1 MMKLQQIR
9 AGKVIL
15 RPKRIEDAEDDY
27 TWRCDEELAELD
39 ASSPIRQSFDEFLRY
54 YKDDLHRQSPSSIK
68 FAIDDLNGNHIGNV
82 MCYDINLNFGEAE
95 LGVMIGKR
103 EYWNKSFGYHTLAG
117 LIDHMFLDRELRL
130 LYLHTL
136 DWNFRAQR
144 SFQKCGFIPK
154 RTIHRSGRDL
164 IRMELERNYW
174 LEHRSSKLAPLRKI
188 DAVNKNGGQ

>member
-1 MMKLQQIR
+1 MDQIR

-15 RPKRIEDAEDDY
+15 RPKRLEDAEDDY
-27 TWRCDEELAELD
+27 SWRLDEELAELD
-39 ASSPIRQSFDEFLRY
+39 ASSPIRQSFDEFLRF
-54 YKDDLHRQSPSSIK
+54 YKDDLNRQSPSSMK
-68 FAIDDLNGNHIGNV
+68 FAIDDLTGIHIGNV
-82 MCYDINLNFGEAE
+82 MCYDINLNFREAE
-95 LGVMIGKR
+95 LGIMIGKR

-117 LIDHMFLDRELRL
+117 IIDYMFMAKAIRL

-144 SFQKCGFIPK
+144 SFQKCGFRQK

-174 LEHRSSKLAPLRKI
+174 LEHRDSMLAPLRKI
-188 DAVNKNGGQ
+188 DYDTGNA

>member
-1 MMKLQQIR
+1 MEEIK

-27 TWRCDEELAELD
+27 AWRLDAELAELD

-54 YKDDLHRQSPSSIK
+54 YKDDLNRQSPSSMK
-68 FAIDDLNGNHIGNV
+68 FAIDDLSGNHIGNV

-103 EYWNKSFGYHTLAG
+103 EYWDKSFGYHTLAG
-117 LIDHMFLDRELRL
+117 LIDHIFTTREIRL

-144 SFQKCGFIPK
+144 SFQKCGFIRK
-154 RTIHRSGRDL
+154 RTIHRSGRDF
-164 IRMELERNYW
+164 IRMELGRDYW
-174 LEHRSSKLAPLRKI
+174 LEHRISMLAPLRKI
-188 DAVNKNGGQ
+188 DDATENE

>member
-1 MMKLQQIR
+1 MDQIR

-15 RPKRIEDAEDDY
+15 RPKRLEDAEDDY
-27 TWRCDEELAELD
+27 SWRLDEDLAALD
-39 ASSPIRQSFDEFLRY
+39 ASSTIWQSFDEFLRF
-54 YKDDLHRQSPSSIK
+54 YKDDLNRQSPSSMK
-68 FAIDDLNGNHIGNV
+68 FAIDDLTGIHIGNV

-95 LGVMIGKR
+95 LGIMIGKR

-117 LIDHMFLDRELRL
+117 IIDYMFMAKAIRL

-144 SFQKCGFIPK
+144 SFQKCGFRQK

-174 LEHRSSKLAPLRKI
+174 LEHRDSMLAPLRKI
-188 DAVNKNGGQ
+188 DYDTGNA

>member
-1 MMKLQQIR
+1 LQEIK

-27 TWRCDEELAELD
+27 AWRLDAELAELD

-54 YKDDLHRQSPSSIK
+54 YKDDLNRQSPSSMK
-68 FAIDDLNGNHIGNV
+68 FAIDDLSGNHIGNV

-103 EYWNKSFGYHTLAG
+103 EYWDKSFGYHTLAG
-117 LIDHMFLDRELRL
+117 LIDHMFMTREIRL

-144 SFQKCGFIPK
+144 SFQKCGFIRK
-154 RTIHRSGRDL
+154 RTIHRSGRDF
-164 IRMELERNYW
+164 IRMELGRDYW
-174 LEHRSSKLAPLRKI
+174 LEHRVSMLAPLRKI
-188 DAVNKNGGQ
+188 DDATENE

>member
-1 MMKLQQIR
+1 MEEIK

-27 TWRCDEELAELD
+27 AWRLDAELAELD

-54 YKDDLHRQSPSSIK
+54 YKDDLNRQSPSSIK
-68 FAIDDLNGNHIGNV
+68 FAIDDLSGNHIGNV

-103 EYWNKSFGYHTLAG
+103 EYWDKSFGYHTLAG
-117 LIDHMFLDRELRL
+117 LIDHIFTTREIRL

-154 RTIHRSGRDL
+154 RTIHRSGRDF
-164 IRMELERNYW
+164 IRMELGRDYW
-174 LEHRSSKLAPLRKI
+174 LEHRISMLAPLRKI
-188 DAVNKNGGQ
+188 DDATENE

>member
-1 MMKLQQIR
+1 MDQIR

-15 RPKRIEDAEDDY
+15 RPKRLEDAEDDY
-27 TWRCDEELAELD
+27 SWRLDEELAELD
-39 ASSPIRQSFDEFLRY
+39 ASSPIRQSFDEFLRF
-54 YKDDLHRQSPSSIK
+54 YKDDLTRQSPSSMK
-68 FAIDDLNGNHIGNV
+68 FAIADLTGIHIGNV

-95 LGVMIGKR
+95 LGIMIGKR

-117 LIDHMFLDRELRL
+117 IIDYMFMAKAIRL

-144 SFQKCGFIPK
+144 SFQKCGFRQK

-174 LEHRSSKLAPLRKI
+174 LEHRDSMLAPLRKI
-188 DAVNKNGGQ
+188 DYDTGNA

>member
-1 MMKLQQIR
+1 MDQIR

-15 RPKRIEDAEDDY
+15 RPKRLEDAEDDY
-27 TWRCDEELAELD
+27 SWRLDEELAELD
-39 ASSPIRQSFDEFLRY
+39 ASSPIRQSFDEFLRF
-54 YKDDLHRQSPSSIK
+54 YKDDLNRQSHSSMK
-68 FAIDDLNGNHIGNV
+68 FAIDDLSGFHIGNV
-82 MCYDINLNFGEAE
+82 MCYDINLNFREAE
-95 LGVMIGKR
+95 LGIMIGKR

-117 LIDHMFLDRELRL
+117 IIDYMFMAKAIRL

-144 SFQKCGFIPK
+144 SFQKCGFRQK

-174 LEHRSSKLAPLRKI
+174 LEHRDSMLAPLRKI
-188 DAVNKNGGQ
+188 DYDTGNA